1 MMKCRLGETW
11 DFSGRK
17 WETWLPG
24 LQRRL
29 NNSIT
34 FLLWSSP
41 ASASATLTKLQDA
54 KAGALTCCRRR
65 SGVRLRILKVQK
77 SMGLIKCI
85 CGSWGN
91 WWKNFL
97 SNCPLYFRSHGS
109 SVKFQLTWKRKIWLL
124 FLKREKQKDL
134 GNYRPV
140 SLTLCLARSLRRSSW
155 ELCSDT

>member
-1 MMKCRLGETW
+1 MGFLWKKMGNLVTWVIEKAEQFNYFFALVFTSKC
-11 DFSGRK
+11 FSH
-17 WETWLPG
+17 TD
-24 LQRRL
+24 Q
-29 NNSIT
+29 
-34 FLLWSSP
+34 
-41 ASASATLTKLQDA
+41 A
-54 KAGALTCCRRR
+54 AGCKR

-124 FLKREKQKDL
+124 FLKRENQKDL